1 LGLLLWCIIEK
12 RKNNMAM
19 QAHLLNTKS
28 AFAEVTALIYSHC
41 LLKVL
46 PQALLHPCP
55 WSFILDHLQIP
66 VKIAKKHDYV
76 ATQKVALAMASG
88 KLKPTT
94 NGNTSHANQ

>member
-1 LGLLLWCIIEK
+1 LGLLLGCIIEK

-19 QAHLLNTKS
+19 QAHLLNTES

-55 WSFILDHLQIP
+55 WSLLLITCKNRQKTRLQP
-66 VKIAKKHDYV
+66 QRVEA
-76 ATQKVALAMASG
+76 QKVALAMASG